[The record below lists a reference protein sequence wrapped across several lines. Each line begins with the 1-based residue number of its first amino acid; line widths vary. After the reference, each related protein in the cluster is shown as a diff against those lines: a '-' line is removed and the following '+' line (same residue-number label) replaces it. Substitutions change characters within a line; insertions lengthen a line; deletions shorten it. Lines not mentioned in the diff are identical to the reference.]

1 MLASSP
7 PGTWSQVRVRPRQ
20 SNNVRVEFR
29 FYPAYARSA
38 WGGPGQPPP
47 ARVTR
52 GGRPLPKETLLL
64 DDVMFIENQSAF
76 VRAWLIPA
84 KKKDYYHLRVE
95 LVAPA
100 RISRNARVSLCW
112 GQHNYPG
119 EMRAGQLFFEN
130 ISPPDF
136 SRYLNNLPSRHL
148 HLAFE
153 FENADLNGKP
163 KSNGHK
169 NGNGNGN
176 GNGKH

>member
-7 PGTWSQVRVRPRQ
+7 PGTWSQVRVRTRQ
-20 SNNVRVEFR
+20 PKNVRVEFR
-29 FYPAYARSA
+29 FYPEYARSV
-38 WGGPGQPPP
+38 WHRPSPRQPG
-47 ARVTR
+47 AVTR
-52 GGRPLPKETLLL
+52 GVRPLPKETLLL

-84 KKKDYYHLRVE
+84 TKAEYYHVRVE
-95 LVAPA
+95 LVAPTK
-100 RISRNARVSLCW
+100 ISRNARVSLRW
-112 GQHNYPG
+112 DKDEYPG

-153 FENADLNGKP
+153 FENEERKR
-163 KSNGHK
+163 
-169 NGNGNGN
+169 N
-176 GNGKH
+176 GNGKGKH